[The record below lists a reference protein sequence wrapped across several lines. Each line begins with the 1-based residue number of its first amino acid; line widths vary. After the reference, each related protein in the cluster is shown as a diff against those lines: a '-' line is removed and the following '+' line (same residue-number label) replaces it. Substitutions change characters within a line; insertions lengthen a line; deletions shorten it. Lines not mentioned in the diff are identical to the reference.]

1 MALSHD
7 SSHPLGTAQVAA
19 LDREGYVVAHGASDG
34 ASLAKLRRAFDGAPE
49 QQRGTQHVA
58 LTNETPEHATWE
70 ALARHPVVLA
80 AARHVLARAAF
91 RVGELHGRNPLPGYG
106 QQGLHADWPPRGP
119 GSPFYVVTV
128 IAMIDEFTVANG
140 ATRVVPGTH
149 LRLGAVPKSLA
160 QPLAHHPDE
169 RVVTGPAGSL
179 LVMNGHLWHSGRR
192 NDGAGP
198 RRAAQMVIV
207 DASQGAYR
215 RAMSPGS

>member
-1 MALSHD
+1 VPASLATSPALSA
-7 SSHPLGTAQVAA
+7 PQLAA
-19 LDREGYVVAHGASDG
+19 LDRDGYVVIPGALDA
-34 ASLAKLRRAFDGAPE
+34 ASLANLRRAFHGAPE

-58 LTNETPEHATWE
+58 LSTDTPERATWD
-70 ALARHPVVLA
+70 ALARHPVVQA
-80 AARHVLARAAF
+80 AARHVLAGVPF

-128 IAMIDEFTVANG
+128 IAMIDDFTTENG

-149 LRLGAVPKSLA
+149 LRLAAVPKSLA

-169 RVVTGPAGSL
+169 RIVTGPAGSL

-207 DASQGAYR
+207 DESQGAYR
-215 RAMSPGS
+215 RAM